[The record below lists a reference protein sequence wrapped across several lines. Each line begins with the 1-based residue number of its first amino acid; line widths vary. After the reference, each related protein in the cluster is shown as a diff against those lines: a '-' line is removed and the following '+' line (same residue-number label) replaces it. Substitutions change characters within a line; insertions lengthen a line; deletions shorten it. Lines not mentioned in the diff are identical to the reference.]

1 MFRLLLFIPLAL
13 LLVAFQA
20 SVLNTLTLAG
30 GHLDILIILLVLVT
44 MYGSLEFGILATI
57 VIAPLVDALSGM
69 PLGVSVIPMLS
80 VVVLAHWGGKVVSST
95 RLGWPVVIVFL
106 GVLVAGL
113 ITMAELALLGWDE
126 PWSDLILRTL
136 LPTAFLNA
144 LAVLLIYLPISF
156 IGERR
161 EMHVK

>member
-1 MFRLLLFIPLAL
+1 MFRLLLFIPIAL

-20 SVLNTLTLAG
+20 SVLSTVTLAG
-30 GHLDILIILLVLVT
+30 GHLDILLILLVFLT
-44 MYGSLEFGILATI
+44 MYGSLELGILSA
-57 VIAPLVDALSGM
+57 VVLAPLVDALSGM
-69 PLGVSVIPMLS
+69 PLGISIIPMLS
-80 VVVLAHWGGKVVSST
+80 VVFIAYGGNRIISGT
-95 RLGWPVVIVFL
+95 RLGWPVVITFI
-106 GVLVAGL
+106 GVLAAGL

-136 LPTAFLNA
+136 LPTALINA
-144 LAVLLIYLPISF
+144 LAVLLIYLPISL